1 MSSGMGTS
9 ARTIA
14 YFRADPENVKKQLE
28 SVWEG
33 GSAKVSQSTQYG
45 ENQQLM
51 T

>member
-1 MSSGMGTS
+1 MGTS
-9 ARTIA
+9 TRTIV
-14 YFRADPENVKKQLE
+14 YFRADPENVKKQLG

-33 GSAKVSQSTQYG
+33 GRAEAGQSTQYG